1 MPPVEVHGTLAPTNE
16 IRHYTVE
23 SSIPPPAPSL
33 QVTLR
38 DIKYSVRRL
47 LKSPAFTAVVILTL
61 GLGIGANTAIFSVI
75 NTVLLRPLGFR
86 EPDRL
91 VTINHFY
98 RSEALD
104 NLEAPV
110 SAVGYRDYRDKT
122 KSFDAVA
129 VETGWSANL
138 TGAGDPERVPA
149 SRVSGDYF
157 RALGVAPALGRVFG
171 RDEDQPGKNNV
182 VVLSDGLWKRIYGG
196 DRGVVSKTMQL
207 NGQSYTILGVMP
219 EGFRAFFNSR
229 SDIWT
234 PLALDETKLDGRNYT
249 NEYLQLTARLK
260 PGVSAKQADAEMKA
274 FAEQVRRLYPNAVGT
289 KWTLKVKTL
298 NELATGSIRPALLV
312 LLGAV
317 GFVLLIACAN
327 VANLLLARVTSRQK
341 EIAIRTALGA
351 DRWALVRQLLTESVM
366 LALAGGLLGLGIAY
380 WSVKTLVAT
389 VPSIPRG
396 SDLGIDGAVMA
407 FTLGL
412 SVFTGLLFGVV
423 PALHTSRASL
433 HDTLKEGGRSGSADV
448 SGRGLRRALVIG
460 EVALALTLLIGAG
473 LLIKSVARLQH
484 VTPGFDPDRLLTFD
498 LALPNAKYP
507 NDTIRQQFFQAMIE
521 RVSHVPG
528 VVSVG
533 GTSTMPFGGDWST
546 GSFEVEG
553 YQTGPNQPGPWG
565 DLRAVTPDFFKA
577 MRIPVV
583 QGRAFSSQD
592 LSGSQ
597 PVAVV
602 DEELVRKYYRGQD
615 PIGKRL
621 SFGNPKK
628 ASDYMTI
635 VGVVGHTMH
644 EGLDAKPRV
653 QLYLPYSQVP
663 NLPSMSVAVRTPG
676 DPLLM
681 ARSVRDA
688 IHGVDKDM
696 PLSNVKSMDDLL
708 ESSLGQRRL
717 SMILLGA
724 FSVIALLLA
733 SIGIYGVLAYSV
745 TQRSRELGIRM
756 ALGAARGRVLR
767 LVIGQ
772 GMALAAVGIVIGLA
786 GALALTRLLAT
797 QLYSIKP
804 TDPATFA
811 GVSLLLAAIAL
822 VATLVPALRATRV
835 DPVVALREE

>member
-1 MPPVEVHGTLAPTNE
+1 M
-16 IRHYTVE
+16 
-23 SSIPPPAPSL
+23 
-33 QVTLR
+33 R
-38 DIKYSVRRL
+38 DIKYSFRRL
-47 LKSPAFTAVVILTL
+47 LKSPGFTAVVILTL
-61 GLGIGANTAIFSVI
+61 GLGIGANTAIFSVV
-75 NTVLLRPLGFR
+75 NTVLLRPLAFR

-98 RSEALD
+98 RSEALN

-110 SAVGYRDYRDKT
+110 SAPGFRDYRDKT

-129 VETGWSANL
+129 VERGWAANL
-138 TGAGDPERVPA
+138 TGTGDPERVPA

-157 RALGVAPALGRVFG
+157 RVLGVAPQLGRTFG
-171 RDEDQPGKNNV
+171 RDEDEPGKNSV
-182 VVLSDGLWKRIYGG
+182 VVLSDGLWKRVYGA
-196 DRGVVSKTMQL
+196 DRGIVGKTMQL
-207 NGQSYTILGVMP
+207 NGQSFIILGVMP
-219 EGFRAFFNSR
+219 EGFRAFFNSNA
-229 SDIWT
+229 DIWT
-234 PLALDETKLDGRNYT
+234 PLALDAKQFDPANYT
-249 NEYLQLTARLK
+249 NESLNLTARLK
-260 PGVSAKQADAEMKA
+260 PGVSVTQASAEMHA
-274 FAEQVRRLYPNAVGT
+274 FADQVRRLYPNAVGPE
-289 KWTLKVKTL
+289 WTLKVKTL
-298 NELATGSIRPALLV
+298 DELATGGVRPALLV

-341 EIAIRTALGA
+341 EVAIRTALGA

-366 LALAGGLLGLGIAY
+366 LALAGGILGLGIAY

-396 SDLGIDGAVMA
+396 SDVGIDSTVMA

-412 SVFTGLLFGVV
+412 SVITGLLFGVV

-473 LLIKSVARLQH
+473 LLIRSVARLQR

-498 LALPNAKYP
+498 LSLPNAKYP
-507 NDTIRQQFFQAMIE
+507 NDTIRQQFFESMID

-528 VVSVG
+528 VVAVG
-533 GTSTMPFGGDWST
+533 GTTVIPFGGSWST

-553 YQTGPNQPGPWG
+553 YQAGPNQPGPWG
-565 DLRAVTPDFFKA
+565 DIRFVTADFFRT
-577 MRIPVV
+577 MRIPLI
-583 QGRAFSSQD
+583 QGRAFDSRD
-592 LSGSQ
+592 Q
-597 PVAVV
+597 PNGQIVAII
-602 DEELVRKYYRGQD
+602 DEEFVRKYYRGQN
-615 PIGKRL
+615 PIGKRIT
-621 SFGNPKK
+621 FGAPPGKQPEYIN
-628 ASDYMTI
+628 I
-635 VGVVGHTMH
+635 VGVVAHTMH
-644 EGLDAKPRV
+644 EALDAKPRI
-653 QLYLPYSQVP
+653 QLYLPYSQR
-663 NLPSMSVAVRTPG
+663 PSFQNMSVAVRTTG

-681 ARSVRDA
+681 ARPVRNA
-688 IHGVDKDM
+688 IHDVDKDM
-696 PLSNVKSMDDLL
+696 PLSNVKSMDQLL

-724 FSVIALLLA
+724 FSAIALLLA

-772 GMALAAVGIVIGLA
+772 GMALALVGIGIGLV
-786 GALALTRLLAT
+786 GALALTRLLGT

-811 GVSLLLAAIAL
+811 GVSFLLAAIAF

>member
-1 MPPVEVHGTLAPTNE
+1 V
-16 IRHYTVE
+16 
-23 SSIPPPAPSL
+23 
-33 QVTLR
+33 R
-38 DIKYSVRRL
+38 DIKYSFRRL
-47 LKSPAFTAVVILTL
+47 LKSPGFTAVVILTL
-61 GLGIGANTAIFSVI
+61 GLGIGANTAIFSVV
-75 NTVLLRPLGFR
+75 NTVLLQPLAYR
-86 EPDRL
+86 DPDRL

-98 RSEALD
+98 QSEALN

-110 SAVGYRDYRDKT
+110 SAIGFRDYRDKT

-129 VETGWSANL
+129 VETGWAANL
-138 TGAGDPERVPA
+138 TGTGDPERVPA

-157 RALGVAPALGRVFG
+157 RVHGVAPQLGRAFG
-171 RDEDQPGKNNV
+171 RDEDEPGKNKV
-182 VVLSDGLWKRIYGG
+182 VVLSDGLWKRIYGA
-196 DRGVVSKTMQL
+196 DRGVIGKTMQL
-207 NGQSYTILGVMP
+207 NGQSFTILGVMP
-219 EGFRAFFNSR
+219 EGFRAFFNGR
-229 SDIWT
+229 ADIWT
-234 PLALDETKLDGRNYT
+234 PLALDAKQFDSRNYT
-249 NEYLQLTARLK
+249 NEWLNLTARLK
-260 PGVSAKQADAEMKA
+260 PGVSATQANAEMHA

-298 NELATGSIRPALLV
+298 DELATGSIRPALLV

-341 EIAIRTALGA
+341 EVAIRTALGA
-351 DRWALVRQLLTESVM
+351 DRWSLVRQLLTESVM
-366 LALAGGLLGLGIAY
+366 LSLAGGLLGLGIAY

-396 SDLGIDGAVMA
+396 TDLGIDVTVMA

-412 SVFTGLLFGVV
+412 SVITGLLFGVV

-448 SGRGLRRALVIG
+448 SGRGLQRALVIG
-460 EVALALTLLIGAG
+460 EVALALTLLVGAG
-473 LLIKSVARLQH
+473 LLIRSVARLQH

-507 NDTIRQQFFQAMIE
+507 NDTIRQQFFESMVE

-528 VVSVG
+528 VVAVG
-533 GTSTMPFGGDWST
+533 GTSTMPFGGSWST
-546 GSFEVEG
+546 GSFGVEG
-553 YQTGPNQPGPWG
+553 YQSGPNQPGPWG
-565 DLRAVTPDFFKA
+565 DIRAVTPDFFRA
-577 MRIPVV
+577 MRIPLV
-583 QGRAFSSQD
+583 QGRAFGTQD
-592 LSGSQ
+592 TRGSQ
-597 PVAVV
+597 MVV
-602 DEELVRKYYRGQD
+602 VIDEEFARKYYRGQN
-615 PIGKRL
+615 PIGKRVIF
-621 SFGNPKK
+621 SAPPD
-628 ASDYMTI
+628 SMRTI
-635 VGVVGHTMH
+635 VGVVGHAMH
-644 EGLDAKPRV
+644 EGLDAKPRI
-653 QLYLPYSQVP
+653 QLYLPYAQIGGI
-663 NLPSMSVAVRTPG
+663 PSMSVAVRTTG

-681 ARSVRDA
+681 ARPVREA
-688 IHGVDKDM
+688 IHSVDKDM
-696 PLSNVKSMDDLL
+696 PLSNVQSMDQML

-724 FSVIALLLA
+724 FSAIALVLA

-772 GMALAAVGIVIGLA
+772 GMALAVVGIAIGLA
-786 GALALTRLLAT
+786 GALALTRLLGT

-811 GVSLLLAAIAL
+811 GVSFLLAAIAF

>member
-1 MPPVEVHGTLAPTNE
+1 M
-16 IRHYTVE
+16 
-23 SSIPPPAPSL
+23 
-33 QVTLR
+33 R
-38 DIKYSVRRL
+38 DIKYSFRRL
-47 LKSPAFTAVVILTL
+47 LKSPGFTAVVVLTL
-61 GLGIGANTAIFSVI
+61 GLGIGANTAIFSVV
-75 NTVLLRPLGFR
+75 NTVLLQPLRYR

-98 RSEALD
+98 RSVALN

-110 SAVGYRDYRDKT
+110 SAPGFRDYRDKT
-122 KSFDAVA
+122 KSFEGVA
-129 VETGWSANL
+129 VETGWAANL
-138 TGAGDPERVPA
+138 TGTGDPERVPA

-157 RALGVAPALGRVFG
+157 RVLGVAPQLGRTFG
-171 RDEDQPGKNNV
+171 RDEDEPGKNKV
-182 VVLSDGLWKRIYGG
+182 VVLSDGLWKRVFGA
-196 DRGVVSKTMQL
+196 DRGVVGKTVQL
-207 NGQSYTILGVMP
+207 NGQSFTVLGVMP
-219 EGFRAFFNSR
+219 EGFRAFFGNNT
-229 SDIWT
+229 DIWT
-234 PLALDETKLDGRNYT
+234 PLALDEKQFDPRNYT
-249 NEYLQLTARLK
+249 NESLQLTARLK
-260 PGVSAKQADAEMKA
+260 PGVSAAQANAEMRA
-274 FAEQVRRLYPNAVGT
+274 FAEQIRRLYPNAVGT
-289 KWTLKVKTL
+289 EWTLNVKTL
-298 NELATGSIRPALLV
+298 DELATGGVRPALLV

-341 EIAIRTALGA
+341 EVAIRTALGA
-351 DRWALVRQLLTESVM
+351 DRWSLVRQLLTESVM

-396 SDLGIDGAVMA
+396 SDVGIDATVMA

-412 SVFTGLLFGVV
+412 SVITGLLFGVV

-448 SGRGLRRALVIG
+448 SGRGLRRALVVG
-460 EVALALTLLIGAG
+460 EVALALTLLVGAG
-473 LLIKSVARLQH
+473 LLIRSVARLER

-498 LALPNAKYP
+498 LSLPNAKYP
-507 NDTIRQQFFQAMIE
+507 NDTIRQQFFQSMIE

-528 VVSVG
+528 VAAVG
-533 GTSTMPFGGDWST
+533 GTSTMPFGGSWST
-546 GSFEVEG
+546 GSFGIEG
-553 YQTGPNQPGPWG
+553 YQPGKNQPGPWG
-565 DLRAVTPDFFKA
+565 DIRAVTPDFFRA
-577 MRIPVV
+577 MRIPLV
-583 QGRAFSSQD
+583 QGRAFGTQDTPTSQM
-592 LSGSQ
+592 
-597 PVAVV
+597 VV
-602 DEELVRKYYRGQD
+602 IIDEELARKYYQGQN
-615 PIGKRL
+615 PIGKRVIF
-621 SFGNPKK
+621 SAPPD
-628 ASDYMTI
+628 SMRTI

-644 EGLDAKPRV
+644 EALDAKPRI
-653 QLYLPYSQVP
+653 QLYLPYAQ
-663 NLPSMSVAVRTPG
+663 LARIPSMSVAVRTTG

-681 ARSVRDA
+681 ARPVRDA
-688 IHGVDKDM
+688 IHDVDRDM
-696 PLSNVKSMDDLL
+696 PLSNVRSMDQML

-724 FSVIALLLA
+724 FSAIALLLA

-772 GMALAAVGIVIGLA
+772 GMALAIIGIAIGLV
-786 GALALTRLLAT
+786 GALALTRLLGT

-811 GVSLLLAAIAL
+811 GVSFLLAGIAF